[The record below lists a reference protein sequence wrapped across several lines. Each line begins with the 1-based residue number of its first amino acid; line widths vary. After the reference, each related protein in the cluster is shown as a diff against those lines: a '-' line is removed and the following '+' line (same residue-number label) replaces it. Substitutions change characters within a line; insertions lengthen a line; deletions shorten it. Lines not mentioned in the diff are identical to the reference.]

1 MLSLSILFPQTSL
14 MSQKPDSIK
23 LLLPGKER
31 GLSVMGTLHARAS
44 VKEWSSQKLNLQDI
58 SDLLWAA
65 NGINRPD
72 EGKKT
77 ASSSTNAQ
85 DIDIYAFMEEG
96 IWLYDA
102 KGHTLIPQVAGD
114 HRDLPGLTEAPVNL
128 VLITDISRYRYG
140 TDDERIGWARI
151 NCGIVSQNIS
161 LFCAGTG
168 IKTRPRASCPG
179 AEKIRE
185 LLKLTA
191 NQHILLNHPVGYAKL

>member
-1 MLSLSILFPQTSL
+1 MTMEL
-14 MSQKPDSIK
+14 KPITLRD
-23 LLLPGKER
+23 PDKER
-31 GLSVMGTLHARAS
+31 GLPVMKALEVRAS
-44 VKEWSSQKLNLQDI
+44 VKEWSPKKLSLQDL

-65 NGINRPD
+65 NGINRPN
-72 EGKKT
+72 EGKRT

-85 DIDIYAFMEEG
+85 DIDIYPFTEDG
-96 IWLYDA
+96 IYLFDA
-102 KGHTLIPQVAGD
+102 KDHTLKPQAAGD

-140 TDDERIGWARI
+140 TDDDRIGWARI

-179 AEKIRE
+179 ADKIRE
-185 LLKLTA
+185 LLKLNE